1 MIYEDF
7 ATFTKDQEHLVS
19 LNQGPNYIEGSL
31 IMKKSTANNWR
42 SSFFSILDEAKINS
56 LASKHGIVYSLEVV
70 NYYDESNI
78 ETIDKVLGVHVHHII
93 FQYFIFCMH
102 LIWSM
107 FKIYF

>member
-7 ATFTKDQEHLVS
+7 ATFTKDQEHLIS
-19 LNQGPNYIEGSL
+19 LNQGPNYVEGSL
-31 IMKKSTANNWR
+31 IMKKSPANNWR
-42 SSFFSILDEAKINS
+42 SSFFSILDEAKVNS

-70 NYYDESNI
+70 KYYDESNVQ
-78 ETIDKVLGVHVHHII
+78 TIDEVLGVHVLCVI
-93 FQYFIFCMH
+93 FFIFCMH

>member
-7 ATFTKDQEHLVS
+7 ATFTKDQEHLIS
-19 LNQGPNYIEGSL
+19 LNQGPNYVEGSL
-31 IMKKSTANNWR
+31 IMKKSPANNWR
-42 SSFFSILDEAKINS
+42 SSFFSNLDEDKINS

-70 NYYDESNI
+70 KYYDESNKQ
-78 ETIDKVLGVHVHHII
+78 TIDEVLGVHVHRVI
-93 FQYFIFCMH
+93 FQYFIFSMH